1 MKRCVKHFEQPVLS
15 KRPETM
21 KKAVSLTIL
30 ACALQAGCSVVENN
44 PVYGENGVIRDRS
57 QDYEK
62 ASEGKALEVPP
73 HLRVRETERGMVIP
87 EIGQAA
93 TQNAS
98 EYVVPRPEFFYT
110 EATSD
115 KVSLKREAG
124 EKLIVV
130 ESPINEVWPKL
141 KDFWR
146 YNGIELA
153 SADPRSATMET
164 AWIENNGED
173 LNFVESWIKRLT
185 FQEVDGPAKDKLK
198 LELRPDEGDSQ
209 RTSISMKHVRFAQD
223 AEVAEIDWDKSGR
236 DVGYKSDMMFEMLRY
251 LSKAADKEDA
261 PTLTKLQAAKEGR
274 TELGRD
280 SRGNPVLKVES
291 SVDKVWDS
299 VSTAMSV
306 GRFDVGTVDKQSG
319 MFYFSYTTSTPADET
334 EKMGF
339 FEWLHSDR
347 GEIKFST
354 TALAEALGVEAGEG
368 QAKIRYTSK
377 EVSAEEKDR
386 LASMGQEEV
395 VQERLQKQDGFKIWV
410 GDKVIYVFGS
420 NDDQEGVYNKASDAF
435 EYTGRY
441 QLKLNRSRTGV
452 YLSVLT
458 DQGLSAP
465 AEVAEEILWEVKK
478 NLPAS

>member
-1 MKRCVKHFEQPVLS
+1 M
-15 KRPETM
+15 
-21 KKAVSLTIL
+21 
-30 ACALQAGCSVVENN
+30 ENN
-44 PVYGENGVIRDRS
+44 PIYGENGIIRDRS

-93 TQNAS
+93 TQKAT

-153 SADPRSATMET
+153 KADPRSATMET

-173 LNFVESWIKRLT
+173 LGFVESWIKRLT
-185 FQEVDGPAKDKLK
+185 FQDIEGPAKDKLK
-198 LELRPDEGDSQ
+198 LELRPEEGNLQ

-261 PTLTKLQAAKEGR
+261 PTLTKLLAPQEGR

-291 SVDKVWDS
+291 SVDKAWDS
-299 VSTAMSV
+299 VSTAMSAD
-306 GRFDVGTVDKQSG
+306 RFDVGTVDKQSG
-319 MFYFSYTTSTPADET
+319 MFYFSFTTSTPASER
-334 EKMGF
+334 EELGF

-347 GEIKFST
+347 GDIKFET
-354 TALAEALGVEAGEG
+354 TALAEALGVEKDPNAP
-368 QAKIRYTSK
+368 KIRYTSK
-377 EVSAEEKDR
+377 EVSPEEKDR
-386 LASMGQEEV
+386 LASMSQQEIE
-395 VQERLQKQDGFKIWV
+395 QERLQKKDGFKIWFA
-410 GDKVIYVFGS
+410 GKVIYVFSEEGE
-420 NDDQEGVYNKASDAF
+420 EGVYNKESDAF

-458 DQGLSAP
+458 DQGLFAP